1 MVNPGTNS
9 EIEGRRVLVIEDEM
23 LVAIELESVLQCQG
37 CTVLGPVATV
47 DRALALI
54 GGGQADAALLDLDL
68 GGQSALAVAAA
79 LNSRDVPF
87 VVVSGYSESRSQA
100 PELQRAPWLAK
111 PIDYSRLLD
120 ELTRVLKLH

>member
-68 GGQSALAVAAA
+68 GGAVRAGSSGSAEQPGCA
-79 LNSRDVPF
+79 LR
-87 VVVSGYSESRSQA
+87 GGER
-100 PELQRAPWLAK
+100 
-111 PIDYSRLLD
+111 I
-120 ELTRVLKLH
+120 